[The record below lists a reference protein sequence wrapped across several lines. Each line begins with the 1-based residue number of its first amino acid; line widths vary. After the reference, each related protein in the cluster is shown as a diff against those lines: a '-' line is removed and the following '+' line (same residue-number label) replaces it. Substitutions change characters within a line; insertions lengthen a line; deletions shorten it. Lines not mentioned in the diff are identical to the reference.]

1 MFAHLLPWLGQLPSP
16 VGWVELEAWA
26 RMTNRTPRRWELDLL
41 IRLDYLRQQ

>member
-16 VGWVELEAWA
+16 VTWCDLEAWE
-26 RMTNRTPRRWELDLL
+26 RMTNRRLKRWEQDLL